1 MPRQAAN
8 KAGNDGGRKS
18 GAKKYNADVL
28 LKIIDDIKPPGA
40 AGWGQVAIRLIRL
53 SFRNYFK

>member
-28 LKIIDDIKPPGA
+28 LKIVDDIKPPGA
-40 AGWGQVAIRLIRL
+40 AG
-53 SFRNYFK
+53 